1 MAIDLQDPKFQSI
14 LTHPQ
19 ETDTGWKDDLKRF
32 QEKDISLDRKTA
44 GENSIKA
51 FQRLLIFLGYSTSSG
66 GSFTIDGDFGRGTNR
81 AVAQFQFEHGL
92 NPAITRDMLCYD
104 CTSRTARKNIRSIP
118 NVILDLPTLEK
129 MIEVAGEN
137 IQANKVNCGSL
148 NDALFQLNALH
159 KRRLLSCRE
168 IHQQFGEL
176 AGQASRQL
184 ESSRGVTIRPQ
195 WILSIIKKETG
206 GVVRPRF
213 EQHWLSKFNKSMP
226 DEDISELRFRSMS
239 FGLGQVMG
247 FNYKRVGATSA
258 KAMFYSPMQEQILF
272 VGRYLASGRSKV
284 RAALAKN
291 KPDEQDF
298 RAIAKFYNGP
308 RYEINDYH
316 ESLGKWFKEF
326 SDMELV

>member
-1 MAIDLQDPKFQSI
+1 MAIDLQNPKLQSI

-32 QEKDISLDRKTA
+32 QEKDITLDRKTA

-51 FQRLLIFLGYSTSSG
+51 FQRLLIFLGYSTSSTG
-66 GSFTIDGDFGRGTNR
+66 AFSIDGDFGWGTNR
-81 AVAQFQFEHGL
+81 AVAQFQFEHDL
-92 NPAITRDMLCYD
+92 NPAITRKMLCYD
-104 CTSRTARKNIRSIP
+104 CNSRTARKNIRNIP
-118 NVILDLPTLEK
+118 TVKLDLPTLEK
-129 MIEVAGEN
+129 IIEVAEEN
-137 IQANKVNCGSL
+137 IAAGKVNCGTL

-168 IHQQFGEL
+168 IHQKFGEL
-176 AGQASRQL
+176 AKQATQQIKL
-184 ESSRGVTIRPQ
+184 EKKVTIQLQ

-213 EQHWLSKFNKSMP
+213 EQHWLSKLNKSLP

-247 FNYKRVGATSA
+247 FNYKRIGAKSA
-258 KAMFYSPMQEQILF
+258 KSMFYSPLEEQVLF
-272 VGRYLASGRSKV
+272 VGKYLASGRSRV
-284 RAALAKN
+284 RAALAN
-291 KPDEQDF
+291 PKPQEQDF
-298 RAIAKFYNGP
+298 RTIAKFYNGP
-308 RYEINDYH
+308 NYEVNDYH

-326 SDMELV
+326 SGLV